1 MCLNACRCGCL
12 LAVASLPA
20 ACLPAACCLRPQ
32 RQSTPACQAQS
43 RHPAGTG
50 RAPTVPTCRI
60 SCVASERRPPGAPNP
75 RMSSGMG
82 RPRAGPVVLL
92 RLCRR
97 CVAERVEGRDRGQAG
112 QRARF
117 CADGR
122 RQGAQSAEGRAS
134 TPTAASAPG
143 CPRQRPGVHAPP
155 RCAACPSPSGPRAQ
169 RRCLHQRH
177 APGRAASF
185 TGGRGM
191 ALLERRGGVGEGG
204 EGGRNV
210 SGDGGGEAAVEA
222 ARGRRPRR
230 LRARRAPMQTAP
242 TGLYTTT
249 CT

>member
-20 ACLPAACCLRPQ
+20 ACLPAACCLRPSANQHPHAKPRAATQQARAGSHCPHLPDQLRGQ
-32 RQSTPACQAQS
+32 RAA
-43 RHPAGTG
+43 AAG
-50 RAPTVPTCRI
+50 RAKPQDEQRD
-60 SCVASERRPPGAPNP
+60 GAAQ
-75 RMSSGMG
+75 G
-82 RPRAGPVVLL
+82 GPVVLL

-177 APGRAASF
+177 APGRPHRSRVAAAWRCWK
-185 TGGRGM
+185 GGAAWVR
-191 ALLERRGGVGEGG
+191 EG
-204 EGGRNV
+204 R
-210 SGDGGGEAAVEA
+210 AAEK
-222 ARGRRPRR
+222 
-230 LRARRAPMQTAP
+230 
-242 TGLYTTT
+242 
-249 CT
+249 